1 MESLFKYS
9 KAVKEALDNNEE
21 IVALESTIITHG
33 MPYPDNL
40 KTALNVEEIIR
51 KEGVTPATIA
61 IIKGKIHFGL
71 EKEELNFLAQ
81 ESSVYKASKSDL
93 SYVLSQG
100 LTASTTVASTIF
112 LASLQKIKVFVTG
125 GIGGVH
131 RNYCELLDVSNDLE
145 ALAETSITVVSAGM
159 KAILDIAK
167 TKEYLE
173 TKGVTLI
180 GYQTNQLPAFY
191 SSESG
196 LQVDLRLETPKA
208 VANLIKMQERLQLKK
223 AIMIANPIPKKME
236 IKKELVADYLKKAEE
251 KLKKENVKGKAVT
264 PFLLKE
270 IVKES
275 KGDSLKANISL
286 IYHNAKLGALIAK
299 ALNEEK
305 SK

>member
-167 TKEYLE
+167 TKN
-173 TKGVTLI
+173 T
-180 GYQTNQLPAFY
+180 
-191 SSESG
+191 
-196 LQVDLRLETPKA
+196 
-208 VANLIKMQERLQLKK
+208 
-223 AIMIANPIPKKME
+223 
-236 IKKELVADYLKKAEE
+236 
-251 KLKKENVKGKAVT
+251 
-264 PFLLKE
+264 
-270 IVKES
+270 
-275 KGDSLKANISL
+275 
-286 IYHNAKLGALIAK
+286 
-299 ALNEEK
+299 
-305 SK
+305 

>member
-286 IYHNAKLGALIAK
+286 IYHNAKIGALIAK

>member
-9 KAVKEALDNNEE
+9 KAVKEALDNKEE

>member
-180 GYQTNQLPAFY
+180 GYQTNQLPSFY

>member
-9 KAVKEALDNNEE
+9 KAVKEALDNKEE

-223 AIMIANPIPKKME
+223 AIMIANPIPKKTE